1 MFTSLLLQVV
11 TLSFLGLKC
20 HAHSAAITICL
31 KFIRK
36 NNQNIFMP
44 LLSAINLNQMKTN
57 HSFPFISG
65 RSNVISKKYQPF
77 RFFSFI
83 FYLCNF
89 SDPFM
94 SNYSVPFMCCSNFQ
108 STAMFEGSECV
119 QEEEEGGSTGSTVAS
134 SISACKKV
142 KTGLVSYSLFSR
154 PTTVNICLIRRTAHP
169 CRFVYKNKERGAAG
183 AQLTGL
189 RWRPG

>member
-77 RFFSFI
+77 RFFPSFSTSATFQTLSCPI
-83 FYLCNF
+83 TLYLL
-89 SDPFM
+89 
-94 SNYSVPFMCCSNFQ
+94 
-108 STAMFEGSECV
+108 CV
-119 QEEEEGGSTGSTVAS
+119 AVT
-134 SISACKKV
+134 
-142 KTGLVSYSLFSR
+142 FSR
-154 PTTVNICLIRRTAHP
+154 QPCLKAQSVFRRRRRAAALAAPWLHP
-169 CRFVYKNKERGAAG
+169 SAPVRR
-183 AQLTGL
+183 
-189 RWRPG
+189 

>member
-1 MFTSLLLQVV
+1 MSK
-11 TLSFLGLKC
+11 KC
-20 HAHSAAITICL
+20 
-31 KFIRK
+31 
-36 NNQNIFMP
+36 
-44 LLSAINLNQMKTN
+44 
-57 HSFPFISG
+57 
-65 RSNVISKKYQPF
+65 SKKYQPF
-77 RFFSFI
+77 RFFSLI

-169 CRFVYKNKERGAAG
+169 SRFVYKNKERGAAG

-189 RWRPG
+189 RWRPGWISFHSLQVYWCVCVCVCRRCRFLISLALVIWLAFSSSRL